1 MECAYRDHNE
11 ERDLHKVLPYV
22 RQNLEI
28 AKNRVKVGKKQ

>member
-1 MECAYRDHNE
+1 
-11 ERDLHKVLPYV
+11 LHKVLPYV